1 MSFPIPKKIAVIN
14 DLSGYGRVSLCVS
27 LPVISALGVQCCPV
41 PTSILSNHTGFPSEY
56 KYDLTEQMKPYI
68 EAWGQL
74 RLSFDGIITA
84 YMSYEE
90 QVRITAD
97 LIDRFRRDDTVVFVD
112 PCMADHGRIYRGFTE
127 DFAGCIRDRL
137 VRKATVIKPNITEA
151 CLLTGYD
158 YDTVKAYAQ
167 EPKLRKLKS
176 CLMNMIEDLRELGP
190 QQIIITGIE
199 RQDRIMNVVADGDDI
214 RFISMHSTG
223 QSRGGTGD
231 IFSSIAAASLVQG
244 MSLEKATKKASGFV
258 SEAIRISEEAGVP
271 INEGVIFENIL
282 SKLASTAFPQG

>member
-74 RLSFDGIITA
+74 KLSFDGIITA

-151 CLLTGYD
+151 CLLTGFD

-214 RFISMHSTG
+214 RFISMHRTG

-271 INEGVIFENIL
+271 VNEGVIFENIL